1 MASRN
6 IKSLTNH
13 NLYNKASMAGG
24 SMHTAETRGREGGS
38 MRASSAFIAS
48 ISIRLLQLRL
58 VGAQHE
64 YTHTVYVETIA
75 HDALSQVCA
84 SHYGRPRD
92 TLSRIQLATGSMG
105 SVDMV
110 ELAQPGR

>member
-6 IKSLTNH
+6 IKSLINH

-84 SHYGRPRD
+84 SLRQA
-92 TLSRIQLATGSMG
+92 TKSRRHTFQLATGSMG